1 MLVTGIAF
9 SSFARWSEPWIPVP
23 APVVAV
29 TALSSA
35 GVVLNRP
42 GKRDLAD
49 VTPVERKLANVT
61 SVAEAAQRA
70 LLRPLPR
77 RVGPLELGAVYLA
90 AAAEARVGGDLYEVA
105 RTPFGIRLIVGDARG
120 KGLDA
125 VELAADVLGVFREV
139 AHEVYTLAELAR
151 RLDASLARR
160 LDPGQAHGGG
170 CCEEFVTAVLAEI
183 DPCAGTLTLYNCGH
197 PAPILL
203 SSGRPDSRKGH
214 RDRKGQPRTVTT
226 VEVPSPAP
234 PLRLL
239 PLGDCSTAG
248 RTLSFRP
255 GDALLLYTDGVTEAR
270 SPRRRCYPLTDRLG
284 ELARSGA
291 DGIGP
296 GLLDRLRDTAAARR
310 RAPRR
315 RRRAR
320 PGQVPGRPGRP
331 AAADGTGNSAV
342 IARNAHGAAS
352 RRTLFCHPAGLAR
365 GGDGSPPPA
374 PRLPDHRRSARIG
387 AVPHRRA
394 PRAVRPR
401 SAFLGRV
408 SHLAGVPANLLDT
421 AATAMSWCLDSS
433 STTTIPSSRA
443 DDQPGSVWRVAAGN
457 DLACDHP
464 PGGPVRHRLP

>member
-1 MLVTGIAF
+1 MARPLHRQAWAAPGQVPGRWLAVCAVAAMAVVVAASLGHQGNGGLALGLLLAIPSALAGIGAPSPRLPFACGAVMLVTGIAF
-9 SSFARWSEPWIPVP
+9 SSFAGWSEPWITVP

-214 RDRKGQPRTVTT
+214 RDRKGQRIRTVTT

-239 PLGDCSTAG
+239 SLGDCSTAG

-270 SPRRRCYPLTDRLG
+270 SPRRRCYPLTERLG

-296 GLLDRLRDTAAARR
+296 GLLDRLRDDLLRHVGAPLDDDAALVLVKSLADPGDQLPQTAR
-310 RAPRR
+310 
-315 RRRAR
+315 
-320 PGQVPGRPGRP
+320 
-331 AAADGTGNSAV
+331 
-342 IARNAHGAAS
+342 
-352 RRTLFCHPAGLAR
+352 
-365 GGDGSPPPA
+365 
-374 PRLPDHRRSARIG
+374 
-387 AVPHRRA
+387 
-394 PRAVRPR
+394 
-401 SAFLGRV
+401 
-408 SHLAGVPANLLDT
+408 
-421 AATAMSWCLDSS
+421 ATA
-433 STTTIPSSRA
+433 
-443 DDQPGSVWRVAAGN
+443 Q
-457 DLACDHP
+457 
-464 PGGPVRHRLP
+464 